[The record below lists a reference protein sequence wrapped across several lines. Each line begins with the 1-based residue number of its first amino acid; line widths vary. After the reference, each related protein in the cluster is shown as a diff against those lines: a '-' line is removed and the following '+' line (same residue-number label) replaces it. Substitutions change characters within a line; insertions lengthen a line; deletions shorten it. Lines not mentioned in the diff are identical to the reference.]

1 MITSTKNQKIKNV
14 MKLMTSS
21 KARKEQDVFIVEG
34 IRMFKEIDKNDYVEG
49 FVSSDFY
56 ENNREY
62 LKKCEKTYEVVDD
75 KVFEQMSGTLTP
87 QGIMAVVK
95 QKHYVLEDIITT
107 DRPAHVIVCEN
118 LQDPGNLGTIIRC
131 GEGAGITG
139 IIMSKNTVDIY
150 NPKTIRSTM
159 GSIFRIPFLY
169 TDNLEETIGELKS
182 KNVKMLAAHLKGK
195 KNYDEVNYKGSVGF
209 LIGNEGNGL
218 TDKTANLADEYILIP
233 MEGKVE
239 SLNAAI
245 ASSILMY
252 EVNRQRRS

>member
-1 MITSTKNQKIKNV
+1 MITSIKNQKIKNV
-14 MKLMTSS
+14 MKLMTSA

-34 IRMFKEIDKNDYVEG
+34 IRMFREIDKNDYVEG

-62 LKKCEKTYEVVDD
+62 LNNYECSYEIVDN

-95 QKHYVLEDIITT
+95 QKHYTIDDILPK
-107 DRPAHVIVCEN
+107 DRPAHIIISEGI
-118 LQDPGNLGTIIRC
+118 QDPGNLGTIIRC

-139 IIMSKNTVDIY
+139 VLMSKNTVDIY

-159 GSIFRIPFLY
+159 GSIFRIPFLN
-169 TDNLEETIGELKS
+169 TDNLEKSINYLKE
-182 KNVKMLAAHLKGK
+182 KKVKLYAAHLKGE
-195 KNYDEVNYKGSVGF
+195 KNYDEVNYKESIGF

-218 TDKTANLADEYILIP
+218 TDRTADMADSYILIP

-245 ASSILMY
+245 AASILMY
-252 EVNRQRRS
+252 EVNRQRRK

>member
-1 MITSTKNQKIKNV
+1 MITSTKNQKIKNI

-56 ENNREY
+56 TNNLEY
-62 LKKCEKTYEVVDD
+62 LNNCNKTYEIVED
-75 KVFEQMSGTLTP
+75 KVFQQMSGTLTP
-87 QGIMAVVK
+87 QGIMAVVR
-95 QKHYVLEDIITT
+95 QKHYTLADIV
-107 DRPAHVIVCEN
+107 PADKPSHIIVCEN

-139 IIMSKNTVDIY
+139 VIMTKNTVDIY

-159 GSIFRIPFLY
+159 GSIFRIPFMY
-169 TDNLEETIGELKS
+169 TDDLENTISQLKE
-182 KNVKMLAAHLKGK
+182 KNVKLLAAHLKGTK
-195 KNYDEVNYKGSVGF
+195 CYDEVNYKGSVGF

-218 TDKTANLADEYILIP
+218 TDKTTELADEYILIP

-252 EVNRQRRS
+252 EVNRQRRK